1 MCDAEKDWHERSFR
15 ASGVIDGCQKFPANE
30 PEINFSFL
38 IFEPPVAYLPK
49 PF

>member
-1 MCDAEKDWHERSFR
+1 MCDAEKYWHERSFR
-15 ASGVIDGCQKFPANE
+15 ASGEINGCQKFPLSE
-30 PEINFSFL
+30 PEIIISFL